1 MCKLKQILKTM
12 NIKIIIFVF
21 FFFFI
26 ISQTQAKSSSPLNKA
41 LKTLD
46 YVQKLRAQLQDL
58 FQKFTQNKNNIKN
71 AFIPAVKEDIQWRGV
86 SFGNRWRIAEEG
98 TNSYEALVFRDLTK
112 TTAGKDSRYAM
123 WPNKY
128 INK

>member
-1 MCKLKQILKTM
+1 M
-12 NIKIIIFVF
+12 NIKIIF
-21 FFFFI
+21 FALFFICI
-26 ISQTQAKSSSPLNKA
+26 ISQAQAKGSSSIKDA

-58 FQKFTQNKNNIKN
+58 FQKFTQNKNDIKN

-98 TNSYEALVFRDLTK
+98 TNSYEALVFRDATK
-112 TTAGKDSRYAM
+112 TNAGKDSRYAM
-123 WPNKY
+123 WPNRYTDK
-128 INK
+128 

>member
-1 MCKLKQILKTM
+1 M
-12 NIKIIIFVF
+12 NIKIF
-21 FFFFI
+21 FFALLFFFGI
-26 ISQTQAKSSSPLNKA
+26 FCQTQAKSSPSIKEA

-58 FQKFTQNKNNIKN
+58 YKKFIQNKNNIKN
-71 AFIPAVKEDIQWRGV
+71 AFIPAIKEDIQWRGV

-98 TNSYEALVFRDLTK
+98 TNSYEALVFRDMTK
-112 TTAGKDSRYAM
+112 TRAGKDSRYAM
-123 WPNKY
+123 WANKY